1 MRSSKRPSEYSADV
15 TPPNTARAQHDLS
28 RLGLFPLPNVVLFP
42 SQLLSLHVFEPR
54 YRRLVSDVIEQ
65 NLILGVPR
73 LRPGFDTEYYG
84 APPLFEICGVGQ
96 ITEYTRL
103 PDGRFNVVVQGLGR
117 VRLLEELRSEPYR
130 VARAEVAADREPTS
144 TMVAEMLRTELLKLL
159 RRVAPSLSGPAKNLE
174 SRLRTVSD
182 PGECADVLAGTL
194 VEDPDERQA
203 LLEELD
209 PSRRMTWLI
218 AHVHALGSRLAG
230 VTADS
235 AKQLN

>member
-1 MRSSKRPSEYSADV
+1 M
-15 TPPNTARAQHDLS
+15 TPEIALARHDLS

-65 NLILGVPR
+65 NLVLAVPR
-73 LRPGFDTEYYG
+73 LRAGFDADYYG
-84 APPLFEICGVGQ
+84 APPVYEMCGAGQ

-103 PDGRFNVVVQGLGR
+103 PDGRYNLVVQGLGR
-117 VRLLEELRSEPYR
+117 VRLCEELRSEPYR
-130 VARAEVAADREPTS
+130 LARAELVADHEREAKS
-144 TMVAEMLRTELLKLL
+144 VAETLRAELSRVL
-159 RRVAPSLSGPAKNLE
+159 RRVSPGLAGPAKNLE
-174 SRLRTVSD
+174 SRLRTVTNA
-182 PGECADVLAGTL
+182 GEFADILAGTL
-194 VEDPDERQA
+194 VEDPDDRQA

-218 AHVHALGSRLAG
+218 AHLHGLGSRLSGASS
-230 VTADS
+230 AS